1 MTMNKAQYQT
11 FTVAGVDLSKL
22 KHSLFVLHLTEVI
35 KVIIYLKH
43 TFLNLSKV
51 TIQGGK
57 I

>member
-11 FTVAGVDLSKL
+11 FTVARVDLSKL